1 MPNRKTRETRIS
13 REQSTGVADDAAG
26 PNPPKSF
33 NDKYLAN
40 KKRNE
45 MKKKA
50 PRAIVIKN
58 AGKTVKKKKATQAP
72 KAPKATK
79 AGY

>member
-1 MPNRKTRETRIS
+1 MPNRKTRESRLS

-50 PRAIVIKN
+50 PRAIEIKKAAN
-58 AGKTVKKKKATQAP
+58 TVKKK

>member
-1 MPNRKTRETRIS
+1 MPYRKKKESRIS

-45 MKKKA
+45 MKKKT

-58 AGKTVKKKKATQAP
+58 AGKNVQNKKANNSKKVNNAKKPT
-72 KAPKATK
+72 
-79 AGY
+79 Y